1 VAALVLTGLA
11 VRGRSTGSGGA
22 TQTCAG

>member
-22 TQTCAG
+22 TQTWAG